1 MHSLAEPAARVPF
14 LPSAKAMCNV
24 QMVFLPLG
32 ISGIRWQV
40 KRNGARHNLGDLVSP
55 CSYNINNH
63 INLCSPVDGMYMLG
77 VPGMVKWT
85 LSGKL
90 PSVAVR

>member
-1 MHSLAEPAARVPF
+1 M
-14 LPSAKAMCNV
+14 
-24 QMVFLPLG
+24 
-32 ISGIRWQV
+32 
-40 KRNGARHNLGDLVSP
+40 GDVVSP
-55 CSYNINNH
+55 CSNNINNH